1 MFHQRTSEQ
10 LDIQLA
16 LLYCRESGDLKVTV
30 EPLQQQ
36 RGVSDCGV
44 FAITVC
50 IALANGLEPDQMI
63 WRQANM
69 RNHLQSLIN
78 SEKISPL
85 PTLSNR
91 LASNVRSSTKLVYT
105 IKLWCLCRLP
115 EFAYKNMVMCP
126 SCNTWFHKPCIGLK
140 DTSQKVLSFKCRK
153 CQITKMKE

>member
-1 MFHQRTSEQ
+1 MCSRIDGEGNVSVYDSMFHQRTSEQ

-63 WRQANM
+63 WRQANGKF
-69 RNHLQSLIN
+69 HVKSTSHFTTIN
-78 SEKISPL
+78 
-85 PTLSNR
+85 R
-91 LASNVRSSTKLVYT
+91 FV
-105 IKLWCLCRLP
+105 
-115 EFAYKNMVMCP
+115 
-126 SCNTWFHKPCIGLK
+126 
-140 DTSQKVLSFKCRK
+140 
-153 CQITKMKE
+153 